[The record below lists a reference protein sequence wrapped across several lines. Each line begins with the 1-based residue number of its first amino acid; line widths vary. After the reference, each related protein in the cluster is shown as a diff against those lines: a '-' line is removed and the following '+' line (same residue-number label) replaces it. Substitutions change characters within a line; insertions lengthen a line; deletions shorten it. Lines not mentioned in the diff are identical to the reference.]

1 MGAEVT
7 QADGRSAQMVQIGTS
22 TTTNY
27 GNLRTTDEPSALFS
41 DSFEALDT
49 TNRWTSKTSTGT
61 ATVATGNLVCAS
73 STTASAYG
81 GLATQPSF
89 APQGINFLVGGVVVI
104 VTTPTIANSVRC
116 WGFGTLPTTPS
127 TSVPVTDGVFF
138 LLDGTGHLFGKIF
151 ASGVEVGSVDL
162 AAFNPV
168 AGVPQA
174 YAVQYRADLSTFYI
188 NQAAIPVGA
197 IPIVAPAAEAMPFF
211 AISIAGATP
220 PAVSATMICRAVGV
234 SDTGKNGNTI
244 RDGVFPWRSATVTA
258 AGALLQRDY
267 EKNIATYSA
276 STNVAAAAAATDIVT
291 ITGSATKSIF
301 VTQVI
306 VSGVQTTAGLQD
318 VQLILRSTA
327 DTLGTS
333 GAVTAVPHD
342 STDAAAS
349 ATVLAYTANPTTGT
363 PVGTFRRGYVP
374 VAGATSVVNPLV
386 IFDFG
391 KRGKP
396 MTLRGI
402 AQVLAVNL
410 GGATLTGGTF
420 DISVEWYEV

>member
-1 MGAEVT
+1 MGAEVI
-7 QADGRSAQMVQIGTS
+7 QADGRSAQMVQVGTS

-41 DSFEALDT
+41 DSFESLDT
-49 TNRWTSKTSTGT
+49 TNRWTSKTATGT

-81 GLATQPSF
+81 GLVTQPSF

-104 VTTPTIANSVRC
+104 VTTPAIANSIRC

-127 TSVPVTDGVFF
+127 TTVPVTDGVFF

-151 ASGVEVGSVDL
+151 AGGVEVGSVDL

-188 NQAAIPVGA
+188 NQAAIPVGS

-220 PAVSATMICRAVGV
+220 PSVSATMICRAVGV

-267 EKNIATYSA
+267 EKNIRTYSA
-276 STNVAAAAAATDIVT
+276 STNVATAAAATDIFT
-291 ITGSATKSIF
+291 ITGSASATVF